1 MAAAGV
7 PPATVFGALVSV
19 ATLGFLAAY
28 LLVCVAAPRFLARI
42 GELTRG
48 IVVAS
53 VLASAALVAI
63 VVVVLVHAG
72 TGLLITV
79 AALVAVGVGGWAV
92 LRRRRAAAL
101 RTMGVYDETTTADVL
116 AAGPR

>member
-1 MAAAGV
+1 
-7 PPATVFGALVSV
+7 V

-48 IVVAS
+48 IVLAS
-53 VLASAALVAI
+53 VLASVALVAI
-63 VVVVLVHAG
+63 LVVVLANAG

-79 AALVAVGVGGWAV
+79 AALAALGLGGWFV
-92 LRRRRAAAL
+92 LRRRRGAAL
-101 RTMGVYDETTTADVL
+101 RAMGVYDETTTADVL
-116 AAGPR
+116 AAGQR